1 MSVNVGKKVRKIRE
15 LKGFTQEY
23 LAEQLGI
30 SQRAYSKLERDE
42 VKMSWDKIVAIS
54 RTLEVRPEDLVT
66 FNEETIFNF
75 NSQSGGQSGKIE
87 NLVIQ
92 IPEKLIEQYES
103 RISELQEEIKF
114 LRGLV
119 NKTNE

>member
-23 LAEQLGI
+23 LADQLGM

-54 RTLEVRPEDLVT
+54 KTLEVRPEDLVT

-87 NLVIQ
+87 NLIIQ

-103 RISELQEEIKF
+103 RISELQEEVRF

-119 NKTNE
+119 NKTND